1 MCLTCR
7 KYNRIIQRLRRI
19 NTSAAEQ
26 KNSLL
31 ANIKPHVHSGQCS
44 PNHFLQLVLYY
55 VARKNM
61 IRKAGCLSLI
71 QQKPFLLFTYCNF
84 STWAIQFN
92 VYLVKELKRVRNDL
106 KTLCNGISQANKG
119 LTPYLAGQKYAIRFW
134 CQVAIEMLVILLD
147 LCKILHSKDLNLS

>member
-19 NTSAAEQ
+19 NTSAAKQ

-61 IRKAGCLSLI
+61 IRKTGCLSLI
-71 QQKPFLLFTYCNF
+71 QQKNYYLSSFIFCFVIKLLIYIILICIFIFIFINLYLFKFFCTYVY
-84 STWAIQFN
+84 ST
-92 VYLVKELKRVRNDL
+92 
-106 KTLCNGISQANKG
+106 
-119 LTPYLAGQKYAIRFW
+119 
-134 CQVAIEMLVILLD
+134 
-147 LCKILHSKDLNLS
+147 